1 MNVDA
6 LITLVILLAF
16 LVLTVTGRLAVDI
29 ALAAAMTGLLLFGVL
44 TPMEAFQGFAH
55 PAIYTI
61 ACFYIVSAALKES
74 GALHWWVSKW
84 LGKHATAQ
92 SAMPRIMAP
101 IAFVS
106 SIISNTP
113 VVAIFI
119 PLIQDWANWNKN
131 TFCFIFVP
139 NLDQKTFVI
148 HLGSN
153 FGSANFFDPNL
164 DQFGSKM

>member
-1 MNVDA
+1 MSVDA
-6 LITLVILLAF
+6 LVTLVILLTF
-16 LVLTVTGRLAVDI
+16 LVVAITGRLAVDI

-74 GALHWWVSKW
+74 GALHWWVAKW

-119 PLIQDWANWNKN
+119 PLIQDWAKRKGISVSKLLIPLSYAAILGG
-131 TFCFIFVP
+131 TCTPVSY
-139 NLDQKTFVI
+139 T
-148 HLGSN
+148 HLTLPTN
-153 FGSANFFDPNL
+153 REV
-164 DQFGSKM
+164 